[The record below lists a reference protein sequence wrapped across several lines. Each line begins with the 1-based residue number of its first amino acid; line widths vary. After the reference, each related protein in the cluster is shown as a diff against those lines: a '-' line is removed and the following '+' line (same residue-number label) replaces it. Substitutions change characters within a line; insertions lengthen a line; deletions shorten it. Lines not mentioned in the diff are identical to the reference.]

1 MRWPLRKSAA
11 RRSEPGA
18 IRLDFAPSGA
28 WIRLHFA
35 ERNHF
40 MVSSQEIERRYRN
53 IRAEM
58 AAEKI
63 DALVVCGN
71 EYTGFEG
78 AVRYVSD
85 FEIVHRYAYVLI
97 PLEGD
102 PLLLF
107 PREARW
113 IGDKSKPWVKEHV
126 WAEIPGEWLRER
138 AEAKHW
144 KRLGIYGMN
153 YIMPVRDY
161 RALAG
166 GSFELVPFDMPFD
179 KARAV
184 KSAEELA
191 SIRDSMNIILDGFW
205 ALIEAYEPGKTEA
218 EIMAPAVER
227 FFARGAGLRMMNI
240 VLSGTNGE
248 AEAHFKV
255 PANRVVGADDLL
267 LYSLEITGADGY
279 WVEFSRP
286 LIRGKISA
294 RTAAMAEIYPE
305 AVEAARL
312 KMREGEL
319 ASKVHQTAAEIF
331 KNAGFG
337 LGHLSG
343 HSIGT
348 TMLEYPAIGA
358 DTRVEL
364 RENMI
369 FSFHPQVVDAD
380 GKVCLYTQD
389 TYRVGKTE
397 GECLADVPWKFFNGT
412 ERPG

>member
-1 MRWPLRKSAA
+1 
-11 RRSEPGA
+11 
-18 IRLDFAPSGA
+18 
-28 WIRLHFA
+28 
-35 ERNHF
+35 
-40 MVSSQEIERRYRN
+40 MVSNPEIERRYRN

-58 AAEKI
+58 TAEKV

-85 FEIVHRYAYVLI
+85 FEIVHRYVYVVI
-97 PLEGD
+97 PLDGD

-113 IGDKSKPWVKEHV
+113 IGDKSKACVKEHV
-126 WAEIPGEWLRER
+126 WAEVPGEWLRER
-138 AEAKHW
+138 AKNKHW
-144 KRLGIYGMN
+144 KRLAIFGMN
-153 YIMPVRDY
+153 NIMPVSDY
-161 RALAG
+161 RALAT
-166 GSFELVPFDMPFD
+166 GSVELVPFDRRFD
-179 KARAV
+179 TARAI
-184 KSAEELA
+184 KSAEELVA
-191 SIRDSMNIILDGFW
+191 IRDSMDIILEGFW
-205 ALIEAYEPGKTEA
+205 ALVEAYEPGKTEA

-255 PANRVVGADDLL
+255 PGNRVVGTDDLL
-267 LYSLEITGADGY
+267 LYSLEVTGTDGY

-286 LIRGKISA
+286 LIRGKISS

-305 AVEAARL
+305 ALEAARRR
-312 KMREGEL
+312 MREGEL
-319 ASKVHQTAAEIF
+319 ASAVHHAATEIF
-331 KNAGFG
+331 QKRGFG
-337 LGHLSG
+337 LGHLTG
-343 HSIGT
+343 HSIGA

-358 DTRVEL
+358 QSQVEL

-389 TYRVGKTE
+389 TYRVGKKE
-397 GECLADVPWKFFNGT
+397 GECLADVPWKFFNGS
-412 ERPG
+412 ERPR